1 MTETPSMEQPS
12 TLRGAPHRHRG
23 VPRWIAELAVALV
36 FVVAGALLVNGS
48 LEQGVGWTPN
58 GPESG
63 YFPLRIGWLIVA
75 VGVIQAAI
83 AVAMAR
89 RDRRRP
95 STREIAL
102 RSDRIKPLLQVFL
115 PMVVYV
121 AAIPWLG
128 LYIASAL
135 FVAGFMWWHGGY
147 KWRALPTG
155 VAVCAVFYVL
165 LEAWFQVDLYKG
177 PIIEWVVEASR
188 R

>member
-1 MTETPSMEQPS
+1 M
-12 TLRGAPHRHRG
+12 
-23 VPRWIAELAVALV
+23 AVALV

-48 LEQGVGWTPN
+48 LEQGVGWTTD

-89 RDRRRP
+89 RDRRQP

-102 RSDRIKPLLQVFL
+102 RRDRIKPLLQVFL
-115 PMVVYV
+115 PMVVYRRCDTV
-121 AAIPWLG
+121 ARPVHRLG
-128 LYIASAL
+128 TVCRGLHVVARRIQLAGACPPAWRSAPSSTCCSRR
-135 FVAGFMWWHGGY
+135 GS
-147 KWRALPTG
+147 RSS
-155 VAVCAVFYVL
+155 C
-165 LEAWFQVDLYKG
+165 YKG
-177 PIIEWVVEASR
+177 PIIEWVVEATR